1 MLLRGVF
8 LRSWNISSRRVLS
21 TSPRISR
28 RELLEAIDSV
38 LDEGPVQAAS
48 VGRRLTPDARTR
60 LNDFGGLISF
70 VKSHSVPPSPR
81 YKIIKKGD
89 GNESNYALSLAKKAD
104 KSSRGS
110 SGSDTAKRVSGKE
123 MKDEGLTI
131 ATINSTMNVYAKNG
145 DLKSCITWFKLI
157 SELGMKPDAYSLSI
171 LIRAHCQADD
181 VSGAIKWLDVMSSE
195 GITPLVYHIN
205 PIIATYARR
214 GAITNTLHWFEAMQ
228 TKYQVTPDN
237 HTYSSVLVA
246 YLEAGEPAKAIELFE
261 ATLDKSPDLVMY
273 NNAINCYA
281 AANDLEGATKTFARI
296 KEAGLEPSVREYS
309 SLIFAHAR
317 HGEGERAERVLRMME
332 EDGVVPTLHTLTSV
346 ITAWSKSGDIERA
359 TSWLNRLLQR
369 GIKPSNRTINSMIYA
384 HTQAL
389 DVAGAEY
396 YFENMQS
403 LYGLRPDVY
412 SVNMIMK
419 ALLAKVPA
427 DYDGVF
433 RLWTAH
439 FMHPNLGRGS
449 WDNGASSAGVTASD
463 AGGSA
468 SPVALRPNH
477 QSYSIIVKACRNNKR
492 RASFWFGYML
502 KSGLE
507 PDEKILKLLRSTIG
521 EKRFVEYCRKTAERD
536 LDAELDSELW

>member
-1 MLLRGVF
+1 MLKGLFQRSGVV
-8 LRSWNISSRRVLS
+8 NRRLLS
-21 TSPRISR
+21 TKPASPRISR
-28 RELLEAIDSV
+28 KDLLTAIDGV
-38 LDEGPVQAAS
+38 LGKGPVEAAS
-48 VGRRLTPDARTR
+48 VGRRLPKDARTR
-60 LNDFGGLISF
+60 LNNDFGGLLTF
-70 VKSHSVPPSPR
+70 VKSQSLPPNPR
-81 YKIIKKGD
+81 YKII
-89 GNESNYALSLAKKAD
+89 GNESNVALCLAEKTSTGASASVSK
-104 KSSRGS
+104 GN
-110 SGSDTAKRVSGKE
+110 GHGSGKRLPGKE
-123 MKDEGLTI
+123 VKKGSNDLTVS
-131 ATINSTMNVYAKNG
+131 TINSTMNVYAKNG

-195 GITPLVYHIN
+195 GIKPLVYHIN
-205 PIIATYARR
+205 PIIATYARK
-214 GAITNTLHWFEAMQ
+214 GSISNTLHWFEAMQ
-228 TKYQVTPDN
+228 NKYNVKPDM
-237 HTYSSVLVA
+237 HTFSSVLVG

-261 ATLDKSPDLVMY
+261 ATLHESPDLVMY

-296 KEAGLEPSVREYS
+296 KEAGLKASVREYS

-317 HGEGERAERVLRMME
+317 YGEGDRAEEVLQMME
-332 EDGVVPTLHTLTSV
+332 EDGVMPTLHTITSV
-346 ITAWSKSGDIERA
+346 ITAWSKTGNIERA
-359 TSWLNRLLQR
+359 TFWFNRLLER
-369 GIKPSNRTINSMIYA
+369 GINPSNRTVNSMIYA

-389 DVAGAEY
+389 DVAGAKY

-403 LYGLRPDVY
+403 LYRLHPDVY

-427 DYDGVF
+427 EYDSVLK
-433 RLWTAH
+433 LWTAH
-439 FMHPNLGRGS
+439 FMHPNHGHGLG
-449 WDNGASSAGVTASD
+449 VVE
-463 AGGSA
+463 GGDSNA
-468 SPVALRPNH
+468 AAPVALRPNH
-477 QSYSIIVKACRNNKR
+477 QSYSIIVRACRNNKK

-536 LDAELDSELW
+536 LDTELDSELW